1 MVCHGELAARRP
13 PARYLTAFYLWL
25 SFGGVIGGI
34 FAGLI
39 AIHLFSSVL
48 EFPLLIVAAALCRL
62 PWQRPQGRI
71 DLVFYGCVAAAIAA
85 ALLSRAFAPLDPTE
99 QQFRIVLSAVMIVA
113 VLLQRSTLRFTAL
126 TILALVL
133 GLLYD
138 TEPGNR
144 DYVRSFFGVHKILEV
159 DDGRFRVLQ
168 HGTTEHGAQRI
179 RDDQG
184 RPLAGRPQVLTYYH
198 DRSPMAQ
205 GLAAM
210 RAKKGAPINVAV
222 VGLGTGSLACQ
233 MKPGDSLHYYEID
246 PAVVRIARD
255 PNRFSYLSSCAPDVK
270 VILGDARL
278 TLADAADGAYD
289 ILIVDAFS
297 SDAIPTHLL
306 TREAMA
312 IFAKKIAPGGMV
324 LMHVSNKHM
333 ALAPVVA
340 GVAQANGLVAIV
352 GEGRQGND
360 DEEHKFGSTVV
371 AVARS
376 NNDFGALALSEE
388 WKEEPD
394 PNDWVWTDDYSNVIG
409 AMIRM
414 MRGQ

>member
-1 MVCHGELAARRP
+1 
-13 PARYLTAFYLWL
+13 
-25 SFGGVIGGI
+25 
-34 FAGLI
+34 
-39 AIHLFSSVL
+39 
-48 EFPLLIVAAALCRL
+48 
-62 PWQRPQGRI
+62 
-71 DLVFYGCVAAAIAA
+71 
-85 ALLSRAFAPLDPTE
+85 
-99 QQFRIVLSAVMIVA
+99 
-113 VLLQRSTLRFTAL
+113 
-126 TILALVL
+126 
-133 GLLYD
+133 
-138 TEPGNR
+138 
-144 DYVRSFFGVHKILEV
+144 
-159 DDGRFRVLQ
+159 
-168 HGTTEHGAQRI
+168 
-179 RDDQG
+179 
-184 RPLAGRPQVLTYYH
+184 
-198 DRSPMAQ
+198 
-205 GLAAM
+205 
-210 RAKKGAPINVAV
+210 
-222 VGLGTGSLACQ
+222 

-340 GVAQANGLVAIV
+340 GVAQANSLVAIV

-376 NNDFGALALSEE
+376 NNDFGALALSED